1 MKKIIRLTESELKQ
15 TIKRMLIENINEN
28 HFDYEDWFD
37 EPDPVKDAHN
47 KYYDVENGHYDNAI
61 EDLYEKGYDET
72 EIIEKLFGEYDP
84 DFDSELADLIVDK
97 LATWN
102 KDIAMKTNKGW
113 PKDYNGYPHN
123 ADSVFKMNKF
133 DQERDKKDA
142 MDKFTSSQDAKKFP
156 ELLKKTGEPRT
167 SKQIVKNITNRNNK
181 YGAELAADK
190 APLHRKGSL
199 NRDVQ

>member
-1 MKKIIRLTESELKQ
+1 
-15 TIKRMLIENINEN
+15 
-28 HFDYEDWFD
+28 
-37 EPDPVKDAHN
+37 
-47 KYYDVENGHYDNAI
+47 
-61 EDLYEKGYDET
+61 
-72 EIIEKLFGEYDP
+72 
-84 DFDSELADLIVDK
+84 
-97 LATWN
+97 
-102 KDIAMKTNKGW
+102 MKTNKGW
-113 PKDYNGYPHN
+113 PKGYNGYPHN
-123 ADSVFKMNKF
+123 ADSAFRINKIE
-133 DQERDKKDA
+133 QQRNKKDA